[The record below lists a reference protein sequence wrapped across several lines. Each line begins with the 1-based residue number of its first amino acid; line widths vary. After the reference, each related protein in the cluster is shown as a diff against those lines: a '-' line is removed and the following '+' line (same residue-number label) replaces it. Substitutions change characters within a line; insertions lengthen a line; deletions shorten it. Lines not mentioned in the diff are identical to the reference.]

1 MKTNL
6 RAEELVVGDVIECKF
21 GDRVPA
27 DIRIISAHSFKVLA
41 ACFHVPAC
49 LPACRSLCLFVC
61 LDIRWTISSV
71 CLCVFLRVSGH
82 PLDYLFNLCIYL
94 RVSGHPSVYLFSLF
108 VCNSSSDYLF
118 SLFACSSLSICLRI
132 GVSASLSVCIFPRS
146 VNHCVHDIRLF
157 ACMFVDLTLLA
168 FLLGCL
174 FICLS
179 VCLSVCLSICLSAC
193 LSVCLSI

>member
-1 MKTNL
+1 MQV
-6 RAEELVVGDVIECKF
+6 RGQ
-21 GDRVPA
+21 
-27 DIRIISAHSFKVLA
+27 SASRYPHHQRTQLQGTGCLF
-41 ACFHVPAC
+41 PRAC
-49 LPACRSLCLFVC
+49 LPACLSVSL
-61 LDIRWTISSV
+61 SV
-71 CLCVFLRVSGH
+71 CVSGH
-82 PLDYLFNLCIYL
+82 PLDYQFNLCIYL

-118 SLFACSSLSICLRI
+118 SLFTCSSLSICLRI

-179 VCLSVCLSICLSAC
+179 VCLSICLSICLSAC
-193 LSVCLSI
+193 LSVCLCLPVCLPVCLSACLYGNV